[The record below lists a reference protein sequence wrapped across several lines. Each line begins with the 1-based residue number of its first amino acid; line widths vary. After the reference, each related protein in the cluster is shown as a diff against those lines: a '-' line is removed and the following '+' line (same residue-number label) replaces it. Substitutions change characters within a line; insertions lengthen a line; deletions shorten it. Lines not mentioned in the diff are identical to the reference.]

1 MPGENEVGSAWR
13 AILDTGIV
21 GAFLVLT
28 LAALIWSIRRVI
40 AMQTAIDVLN
50 EKRLD
55 DHKTFFAAQAEATR
69 EALMSTQRTLDGN
82 TEHMKAMTETFLRS
96 GRRET

>member
-1 MPGENEVGSAWR
+1 MPGENEIGSAWK
-13 AILDTGIV
+13 AIIDTGIV

-28 LAALIWSIRRVI
+28 LVALYLVIRRVNT
-40 AMQTAIDVLN
+40 MQAALDALN
-50 EKRLD
+50 EKRLE

-96 GRRET
+96 GRREA

>member
-1 MPGENEVGSAWR
+1 MPGENEAGSAWK

-28 LAALIWSIRRVI
+28 VLALVWMIRRDI
-40 AMQTAIDVLN
+40 AKQASIDALN
-50 EKRLD
+50 EKRLE

-69 EALMSTQRTLDGN
+69 AALMSTQRTLDGN
-82 TEHMKAMTETFLRS
+82 TEHMKAMTETFIRS
-96 GRRET
+96 GRREA

>member
-1 MPGENEVGSAWR
+1 MPGEHEVGSAWK

-21 GAFLVLT
+21 GAFLL
-28 LAALIWSIRRVI
+28 LAIVALIWMIRRYI
-40 AMQTAIDVLN
+40 ALQAKIDALN
-50 EKRLD
+50 DKRLE
-55 DHKTFFAAQAEATR
+55 DHKTFFAAQADATR

-96 GRRET
+96 GRREA